1 MRRETRIVALL
12 AALLAVLCLILSL
25 NYLKS
30 SGGETPEPSASAQ
43 QSTGDASGSAQ
54 QTGAEEGAFTLY
66 CPDVG
71 KADAFLLQS
80 AAGSL
85 LIDTGED
92 PADVLALLR
101 SHQVSKLDA
110 VVLSHLDKDHIGGA
124 AAVLE
129 QVEVQTLYRT
139 DREED
144 SAAYAALVHALSL
157 SDAQSVTV
165 TETLTVSA
173 AGAELTLYPPLSPD
187 YGKDEDNN
195 ASLIAA
201 VEAGGVRM
209 LFTGDALKPRVQEFL
224 AEQYDGS
231 DYQLLKVP
239 HHGRETK
246 PTALLLEN
254 FSPRYALISSS
265 EEEPENEKLLKRL
278 EKAGVE
284 PLLLREGAVQLRCQ
298 DAAIERVSE

>member
-1 MRRETRIVALL
+1 VRYECNGLVYTVEGNCGNEVRL
-12 AALLAVLCLILSL
+12 AAYDKNDPFI
-25 NYLKS
+25 
-30 SGGETPEPSASAQ
+30 
-43 QSTGDASGSAQ
+43 
-54 QTGAEEGAFTLY
+54 
-66 CPDVG
+66 VG
-71 KADAFLLQS
+71 
-80 AAGSL
+80 
-85 LIDTGED
+85 
-92 PADVLALLR
+92 
-101 SHQVSKLDA
+101 
-110 VVLSHLDKDHIGGA
+110 
-124 AAVLE
+124 
-129 QVEVQTLYRT
+129 
-139 DREED
+139 
-144 SAAYAALVHALSL
+144 YA
-157 SDAQSVTV
+157 
-165 TETLTVSA
+165 
-173 AGAELTLYPPLSPD
+173 SPD
-187 YGKDEDNN
+187 YEKDEDNN